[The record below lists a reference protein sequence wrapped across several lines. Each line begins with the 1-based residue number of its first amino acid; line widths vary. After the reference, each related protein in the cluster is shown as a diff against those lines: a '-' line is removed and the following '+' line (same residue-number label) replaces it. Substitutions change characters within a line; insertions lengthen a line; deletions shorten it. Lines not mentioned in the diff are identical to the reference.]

1 MSVMRSFVLVT
12 ALCGAVA
19 SPCLADSPNTG
30 VLPAIQALVER
41 HNKAFDA
48 QDLEGVMATYSSTP
62 GTVLLGTG
70 AGEAYLGGEGISAAY
85 AQFFTKFKA
94 NSISFD
100 NQWISTGAKGNIAW
114 FAMTT
119 TMKAPV
125 NQETHERAFNMSG
138 TMHKEQGQWRFVSVH
153 FSRLG
158 AE

>member
-1 MSVMRSFVLVT
+1 MSAMRSFVLVT
-12 ALCGAVA
+12 AVCGAMA
-19 SPCLADSPNTG
+19 SPCLAESPKTDPLPG
-30 VLPAIQALVER
+30 VQFLVER

-48 QDLEGVMATYSSTP
+48 QDLEGVMATYSSSP
-62 GTVLLGTG
+62 GAVLLGTG

-85 AQFFTKFKA
+85 AQFFTKFKP
-94 NSISFD
+94 NSISFS
-100 NQWISTGAKGNIAW
+100 NQWISTGASGNIAW

-125 NQETHERAFNMSG
+125 DQETRERAFNMSG
-138 TMHKEQGQWRFVSVH
+138 TLQKEKGQWRFVSVH